1 MEWRT
6 TAVVKMRR
14 KSDLPSKPYAA
25 CGWPFGWRKKWT
37 RDWKAVRS
45 CSDRCRSAKGSQ
57 KMPGLTR

>member
-1 MEWRT
+1 M
-6 TAVVKMRR
+6 VKMRR